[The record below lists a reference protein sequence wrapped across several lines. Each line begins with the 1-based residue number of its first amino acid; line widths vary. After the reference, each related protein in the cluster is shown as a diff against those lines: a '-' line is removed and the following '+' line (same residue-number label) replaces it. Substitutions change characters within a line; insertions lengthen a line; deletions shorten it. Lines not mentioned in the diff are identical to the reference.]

1 MAKKDYYKILG
12 INKNATEK
20 EIKSAFRKQAKQ
32 WHPDANQSNPNAEA
46 KFKEVNE
53 AYEVLSDPDK
63 RATYDRFGTANPQDF
78 AGRPGA
84 GGYTTYTQGGDDS
97 PFADILE
104 QVFGGFGRNQ
114 RTGRTGAQQQP
125 PFGDMGRSPGQDIEQ
140 SVKISLREAYSGGT
154 RIVTKGDRRLKVNI
168 PVGATDGTRI
178 RLAGEGSPGFGGGAA
193 GDLYLVVEVE
203 PDAQFERDGDN
214 LTVDVKVD
222 MFTAMLGGEVE
233 VPTLERAVKLRIP
246 AGTQSGKRFRLSGKG
261 MPIIR
266 QEGKAGD
273 LYARILI
280 TVPEHLS
287 DPQKEMIEEL
297 RYKLSLG

>member
-12 INKNATEK
+12 INKNANEK

-32 WHPDANQSNPNAEA
+32 WHPDANQANPNAEA

-78 AGRPGA
+78 AGRS
-84 GGYTTYTQGGDDS
+84 GGSYTYTNDGGDS
-97 PFADILE
+97 PFADILD
-104 QVFGGFGRNQ
+104 QVFGGFGRSQ
-114 RTGRTGAQQQP
+114 RTGRAGTP
-125 PFGDMGRSPGQDIEQ
+125 PSPFADAGRSVGQDIEQ
-140 SVKISLREAYSGGT
+140 PVKISLREAYSGGT

-168 PVGATDGTRI
+168 PAGASDGTRV
-178 RLAGEGSPGFGGGAA
+178 RLAGEGAPGFGGGAN
-193 GDLYLVVEVE
+193 GDLYLIVEVE
-203 PDAQFERDGDN
+203 SDAQFERAGDN
-214 LTVDVKVD
+214 LNVEVKVD

-233 VPTLERAVKLRIP
+233 VPTLERPVKLRVP
-246 AGTQSGKRFRLSGKG
+246 PGTQSGKRFRLTGKG

-266 QEGKAGD
+266 QQGQSGD
-273 LYARILI
+273 LFARVLV

-287 DPQKEMIEEL
+287 EQQREMVEEL
-297 RYKLSLG
+297 RFKLGLG